1 LIASHVSPLLF
12 SSISRDKSIRNME
25 ILGGWHKV

>member
-25 ILGGWHKV
+25 ILGG